1 MNKFDFKTFFENNRM
16 TTVFHVSPNSN
27 IYKLRATGSHKGA
40 QAVKQ
45 NKAGIYVAPKFEDAL
60 IWFLSYVTTTKH
72 PKIHGSKSHY
82 DDFYKN
88 ATVYTIELPKEVLD
102 RSWFSNFWERE
113 YFIEEKDIPLMQI
126 VAKKTYSEKE
136 ISNMYKR
143 INDSRR
149 AVRFKSG
156 SLEKALETTD
166 KTNFATKTYKELNS
180 FYSNYKLRNSNTNP
194 ELEESVK
201 NILNEIKKFMFLR
214 NESDWMP
221 SIKERIS
228 PEEKIKVVELR
239 NKFYSL
245 FNK

>member
-1 MNKFDFKTFFENNRM
+1 
-16 TTVFHVSPNSN
+16 
-27 IYKLRATGSHKGA
+27 
-40 QAVKQ
+40 
-45 NKAGIYVAPKFEDAL
+45 
-60 IWFLSYVTTTKH
+60 
-72 PKIHGSKSHY
+72 
-82 DDFYKN
+82 
-88 ATVYTIELPKEVLD
+88 
-102 RSWFSNFWERE
+102 
-113 YFIEEKDIPLMQI
+113 MQI

-143 INDSRR
+143 INDSRKE
-149 AVRFKSG
+149 VRWKST
-156 SLEKALETTD
+156 SMEKALETTD

-194 ELEESVK
+194 ELEELVK
-201 NILNEIKKFMFLR
+201 NILKEIKAFIFSR

-239 NKFYSL
+239 NKFYTL